1 MTKARRV
8 CLAIAVIVM
17 ALTTLSLASA
27 QVGAKY
33 EPPRLGDGKPDLQG
47 IWQVRNTANWDLEHH
62 AGSYGIPAGL
72 GVVVDPAD
80 GAIPYQPWAAEQQ
93 RQNFMER
100 ESADP
105 VAKCYIAGVPRTMY
119 VPHPLQIFQTPAEVV
134 ILSEYVHTTRWIP
147 LTELPRYEGYE
158 SWIGDSRG
166 RWDGDTLVVE
176 TIGFNGQTWLDH
188 SGTSIALRYASSS
201 DSLARSRT

>member
-72 GVVVDPAD
+72 GVVVDPA
-80 GAIPYQPWAAEQQ
+80 GAAVWLSPKGEPASVG
-93 RQNFMER
+93 ER
-100 ESADP
+100 GGVVVAFGVSGEESAALP
-105 VAKCYIAGVPRTMY
+105 LPERRNTIA
-119 VPHPLQIFQTPAEVV
+119 PA
-134 ILSEYVHTTRWIP
+134 ISSTTDSEPMI
-147 LTELPRYEGYE
+147 
-158 SWIGDSRG
+158 S
-166 RWDGDTLVVE
+166 
-176 TIGFNGQTWLDH
+176 
-188 SGTSIALRYASSS
+188 
-201 DSLARSRT
+201 